1 MEAHHST
8 GVSQV
13 FVGSLIEV
21 LPTIVSP
28 NAIEIMSI
36 EFSNDSGENNNAM
49 DNDLTANGN
58 TDVLRLTPS
67 VVIGKIV
74 GPGSLFLGRSDSK
87 EALGEKDEVNSLVI
101 GIVPKSLES
110 CKCSLSH
117 FFKHL
122 LICSES
128 VIKIQVLPSP

>member
-36 EFSNDSGENNNAM
+36 EFSNDFGENNNAM

-74 GPGSLFLGRSDSK
+74 GPGSLFLGRSESK

-110 CKCSLSH
+110 CKCSLTLFQTSADL
-117 FFKHL
+117 FRV
-122 LICSES
+122 CN
-128 VIKIQVLPSP
+128 